1 MDNVDILSL
10 LKQNIPEQ
18 FAVPIHSIFLRD
30 LKTEYTDSV
39 WPRSACTNVVVRLSS
54 SAYILNPIDFTLCK
68 LINGMIYF
76 PTLGSA
82 GVFDPNCL
90 PSNFQKILVNR
101 LESSYSPDSFGC
113 CGLYLQCSNE
123 KRCIHANPYY
133 ASGCMYKKNLDAG
146 KIFYGVNRN
155 V

>member
-1 MDNVDILSL
+1 MNNVEILSL
-10 LKQNIPEQ
+10 IKQNIPNQ
-18 FAVPIHSIFLRD
+18 FAIPIHSISLQD
-30 LKTEYTDSV
+30 LATKYTDSV

-76 PTLGSA
+76 PALGSA

-90 PSNFQKILVNR
+90 PSDFQKTLVNQ

-113 CGLYLQCSNE
+113 CGSYLQCSNE
-123 KRCIHANPYY
+123 KHCIHENPYY